1 MELGQSDLKQRKPE
15 NGQFPICGF
24 LRIFADFAHICGFVA
39 HNSGQIFPS
48 FFRKKVKAN
57 PHMQIY
63 SSIFLPKGFR
73 VDRLQQADG
82 RRLPTLPPMRKESP
96 ALALMQVSSTA

>member
-1 MELGQSDLKQRKPE
+1 MDNSRFAVFCAYLW
-15 NGQFPICGF
+15 I
-24 LRIFADFAHICGFVA
+24 LRIFADLLRI
-39 HNSGQIFPS
+39 NSGQIFPS
-48 FFRKKVKAN
+48 IFRKKVKAN

-73 VDRLQQADG
+73 VDRVQQADG